1 MKIVNKLKDNYLLV
15 IIIFLAA
22 VLRLYHLDYQSIW
35 LDEII
40 TMKECNPKL
49 SFNESYEI
57 MKIWENNPIIYYYL
71 VKINSMIFGHSTIVV
86 RGFSAIIG
94 VLCVYLFYLIGK
106 EISEKKTGLIAALLA
121 SINFFLITYSQEA
134 RAYILITF
142 FTILSFYQLIKFL
155 KNNTIKRALI
165 YGLTLTLLINTHFF
179 GLFVLVSQVV
189 ILFVFLFDIENKE
202 KLSFIFNSSLAG
214 VVAIFIWYF
223 ISWDMFKI
231 ASEIK
236 AFWIPQPSTEL
247 ITGVFKEFFGNNEA
261 ILFLST
267 ILVIFYF
274 IRLFTTNFKTNTIK
288 NNPLLFGFS
297 IFSIWIFITI
307 FIPYLRS
314 YLQIPMI
321 TSRYLIVVLPAIL
334 LLLSVSIS
342 NIESKIIRNTILG
355 FFIIFSLTALLV
367 VKKYYT
373 QITKTQYR
381 EITNKILE
389 KNTTNNKIISSW
401 GWHISYFFNSDPK
414 KDVVVYKS
422 LQTYV
427 NELMNSTEKKEA
439 FWYMDAHFTPYNLSA
454 EAEKFLQE
462 NYNIVENLEYY
473 DTWAK
478 FYVPKANIENTFN
491 LNINEF
497 EPVKSDNNLNI
508 LLFSNSTTNSPK
520 ISLEKG
526 MYTVAIKA
534 KSIPDPPINNENAH
548 LSIDL
553 NGNKIG
559 SYFVNEKSASTT
571 YFKFQIDKKQDVSI
585 GLTFGNDLVL
595 DNNDRNVLIFSVVVE
610 KNKY

>member
-1 MKIVNKLKDNYLLV
+1 MRILEELKKNYILI
-15 IIIFLAA
+15 IIIFIATA
-22 VLRLYHLDYQSIW
+22 LRLFHLDFQSIW

-40 TMKECNPKL
+40 TMKECDPKL
-49 SFNESYEI
+49 SFSESYEI

-71 VKINSMIFGHSTIVV
+71 VKINSMVFGHSTLVV
-86 RGFSAIIG
+86 RGFSAFIG
-94 VLCVYLFYLIGK
+94 ILCVYLFYLIGK
-106 EISEKKTGLIAALLA
+106 EISDRRTGLIAASLA

-134 RAYILITF
+134 RAYILLTF

-155 KNNTIKRALI
+155 KNNTIKSALF

-179 GLFVLVSQVV
+179 GLFVLVSHAV
-189 ILFVFLFDIENKE
+189 ILFVFLFDTENKN
-202 KLSFIFNSSLAG
+202 KLSFILKASFAGILA
-214 VVAIFIWYF
+214 ILIWYY

-236 AFWIPQPSTEL
+236 SFWIPPPSPGL
-247 ITGVFKEFFGNNEA
+247 ITGVFREFFGNNEA
-261 ILFLST
+261 IIFLTT
-267 ILVIFYF
+267 ILAIFYF
-274 IRLFTTNFKTNTIK
+274 IRLFTTKVKTTTIK
-288 NNPLLFGFS
+288 KNSLIFGFA
-297 IFSIWIFITI
+297 ILSIWIFITI

-321 TSRYLIVVLPAIL
+321 TSRYLIVVLPAII

-342 NIESKIIRNTILG
+342 NIESKIIRNIIIG
-355 FFIIFSLTALLV
+355 FFIIFSLTDLFV

-381 EITNKILE
+381 EITNAIIE
-389 KNTTNNKIISSW
+389 KNTSNNIIISSW
-401 GWHISYFFNSDPK
+401 GWHVSYFFNKDVK
-414 KDVVVYKS
+414 KDAVLYKS
-422 LQTYV
+422 LENYI
-427 NELMNSTEKKEA
+427 NELITSTVKKEP
-439 FWYMDAHFTPYNLSA
+439 FWYMDAHFTPYKLSP
-454 EAEKFLQE
+454 EAEKFLLE

-478 FYVPKANIENTFN
+478 FYTPKANIENTFA

-497 EPVKSDNNLNI
+497 EPIKSDNNLNL

-526 MYTVAIKA
+526 VYMVAIKA
-534 KSIPDPPINNENAH
+534 KSIPDPPINNENGH

-553 NGNKIG
+553 NGKRIG
-559 SYFVNEKSASTT
+559 AYFVNEKEEGTT
-571 YFKFQIDKKQDVSI
+571 YFKFQIDKKQDVVI

-595 DNNDRNVLIFSVVVE
+595 DNKDRNLLIYSVVVE
-610 KNKY
+610 KVNN